1 MMAVSS
7 APSTGGNGSLRQR
20 KDTAPDTK
28 KEAAATRTSSATTE
42 PGSAAKDKEVTTSSS
57 NMDSS
62 SNDHKTND
70 TGTTPDSAAKSKKR
84 RSRHEIM
91 QAWGSNAVV
100 VAILAYGAFVAFN
113 FYRMCY
119 PIFPAQDAAG
129 NPIRFVKNSIKPGA
143 TLEAVVYLRDELTGS
158 SRRTSTADLEK
169 KENREEIWRFTFP
182 YTWGD
187 EEYTKPVE
195 LEGAEGSAHQ
205 LLTKEA
211 IAKELDGQPLTRFD
225 KLQVPIKIPLHV
237 LENVNK
243 KIVEIEVYHY
253 EGKEIE
259 NKEATA
265 RKKNK
270 GNKSTRKKLIAR
282 SEASVVKWI
291 KKEVDEM
298 NGKRRKYNLM
308 VPFSSAE
315 GRTKRIAVDEYG
327 ETEEVA
333 YDPVWEAAQDQY
345 CPEKKEPIYAK
356 KSYDHKADAEKTEW
370 FVVRGLPKLQLK
382 LVFDEDEYPWW
393 FFERDSSGYL
403 PQTVVDNFWL
413 TDDQLT
419 KFDALK
425 KEEEGGK
432 ALSEQFLHF
441 NASFRFDLMSSA
453 RWRFQHTM
461 EERLQ
466 ATAASF
472 GENSEEALQMRD
484 LFANTSPTL
493 LVVTLVQILKSYLAS
508 CTCWITIHLSKFHP
522 TDGFRV
528 RNIFSE

>member
-1 MMAVSS
+1 
-7 APSTGGNGSLRQR
+7 
-20 KDTAPDTK
+20 
-28 KEAAATRTSSATTE
+28 
-42 PGSAAKDKEVTTSSS
+42 
-57 NMDSS
+57 MDSS